1 MKRLA
6 LFVILS
12 FFALQAQVTSYGTL
26 ITDPEDYFITK
37 EPHKLQLNLL
47 FIENLSSEL
56 MFFKIGDYTWRLP
69 GGERKYFVRMRIP
82 VYATKDPQH
91 KPMEFLVYD
100 TTPKKHSYRISKEK
114 VKKTIKRSIKVVKK
128 GIKPCKIKKA
138 ITGRIKRTLAKDDK
152 RMIGT
157 LDIKYETTPGRYFVT
172 ATLLDAQG
180 NIIVRRHEYSPKIF
194 NEVDLAIIISDSDLN
209 FTILKLTRARLK
221 R

>member
-12 FFALQAQVTSYGTL
+12 FIALQAQVTSYGTL
-26 ITDPEDYFITK
+26 ITDPEDYFINK

-47 FIENLSSEL
+47 FIENLASEL

-69 GGERKYFVRMRIP
+69 GGERRYFVRMRIP
-82 VYATKDPQH
+82 VNNTKDPQH
-91 KPMEFLVYD
+91 KLMELL
-100 TTPKKHSYRISKEK
+100 SK
-114 VKKTIKRSIKVVKK
+114 
-128 GIKPCKIKKA
+128 
-138 ITGRIKRTLAKDDK
+138 DK
-152 RMIGT
+152 EVIGT

-172 ATLLDAQG
+172 VTLLDAQG

-194 NEVDLAIIISDSDLN
+194 NEVDLAIIISNSDLN

>member
-47 FIENLSSEL
+47 FIENLASEL

-69 GGERKYFVRMRIP
+69 AGERRYFVRMRIP
-82 VYATKDPQH
+82 VNDTKDPQH
-91 KPMEFLVYD
+91 KLMEFLVYD
-100 TTPKKHSYRISKEK
+100 TTPKKRSYKISKEK
-114 VKKTIKRSIKVVKK
+114 VKRTIKRSVKVVKK

-180 NIIVRRHEYSPKIF
+180 NRIVRRHEYSPKIF
-194 NEVDLAIIISDSDLN
+194 NEVDLAIIISNSDLN